1 MDNTPLL
8 EEYYAQNAKKIRN
21 MVDKILSGFGGVT
34 QKDYDD
40 FYSLA
45 NEVFVDVLRRYDRKQ
60 RFESFLYSC
69 LSNRIKTEVTRRNR
83 EKRKA
88 DLNSVSLDTPIGE
101 GDTVLGDILVSD
113 FHIEKEADKEK
124 SVFSEERMA
133 AYFNALSDTQRQ
145 IVELKMDGFTKPQII
160 ERLRIT
166 ENSYKINLE
175 KLRNFDKVQLLLRGK
190 KKDKKCVEEEIN
202 ISQILTQ
209 TAEKSKPKNYQVY
222 AIIQRMYDYS
232 IRLDHPLQRESEQWS
247 NVMRGEPHIGYP
259 PG

>member
-83 EKRKA
+83 ENGRRIST
-88 DLNSVSLDTPIGE
+88 L
-101 GDTVLGDILVSD
+101 
-113 FHIEKEADKEK
+113 FH
-124 SVFSEERMA
+124 
-133 AYFNALSDTQRQ
+133 L
-145 IVELKMDGFTKPQII
+145 
-160 ERLRIT
+160 
-166 ENSYKINLE
+166 
-175 KLRNFDKVQLLLRGK
+175 
-190 KKDKKCVEEEIN
+190 
-202 ISQILTQ
+202 
-209 TAEKSKPKNYQVY
+209 
-222 AIIQRMYDYS
+222 
-232 IRLDHPLQRESEQWS
+232 IRP
-247 NVMRGEPHIGYP
+247 
-259 PG
+259 

>member
-101 GDTVLGDILVSD
+101 GGYGARRYPGIG
-113 FHIEKEADKEK
+113 
-124 SVFSEERMA
+124 FSYRKG
-133 AYFNALSDTQRQ
+133 S
-145 IVELKMDGFTKPQII
+145 G
-160 ERLRIT
+160 
-166 ENSYKINLE
+166 
-175 KLRNFDKVQLLLRGK
+175 
-190 KKDKKCVEEEIN
+190 
-202 ISQILTQ
+202 
-209 TAEKSKPKNYQVY
+209 
-222 AIIQRMYDYS
+222 
-232 IRLDHPLQRESEQWS
+232 
-247 NVMRGEPHIGYP
+247 
-259 PG
+259 